1 MGGGMKRQHGEL
13 ASGRWKEMTLS
24 EQMANIGSEVSRAL
38 NWRNKG
44 NEEYS
49 RKAAVRALELIDL
62 SLDCAESLPRL
73 REVARLREAVVD
85 YFFGDNEFSSS
96 EALWRSY
103 FDHFNYA
110 ARRARAR

>member
-1 MGGGMKRQHGEL
+1 MKPQHADL

-49 RKAAVRALELIDL
+49 RKAAIRALELIDL
-62 SLDCAESLPRL
+62 SLECKGSLPRL
-73 REVARLREAVVD
+73 REVARMREAVVD
-85 YFFGDNEFSSS
+85 YFFGDNEFSSTES
-96 EALWRSY
+96 LWRSY

-110 ARRARAR
+110 AQQARTR